1 MNKAGERMNSG
12 KNNLLKRIVAVILL
26 GLMLCSEA
34 LAASIPVYINTST
47 RIYNRPSTSSS
58 LSILVPKN
66 TTCSLMAINGS
77 WALVHRDGVNA
88 FIPLKYLTLKN
99 RLTGY
104 AAASTPM
111 YASASTS
118 SRKLGT
124 VSKGTELYVV
134 GRDGSFF
141 VVENANGSIRGYI
154 RATQV
159 SPTKPKVEAAKPST
173 GNADSSENTGSS
185 GSNGVSGSLQS
196 ATSQYSSGMSNAQ
209 KLEYVIYV
217 AQNLVGRPYDS
228 DPNIPYSFDCSRF
241 VKYCFAQAEIDVPA
255 SSQTQGYDDS
265 YTKISAAGNLKRG
278 DIVCFNTNS
287 ADNDLCDHTGIYL
300 GSGYFIHASSGAGK
314 VIVSTLSSGYYKNTF
329 TWGRRVLQ

>member
-1 MNKAGERMNSG
+1 
-12 KNNLLKRIVAVILL
+12 
-26 GLMLCSEA
+26 MLCSEA
-34 LAASIPVYINTST
+34 LAAAIPVYINTST

-58 LSILVPKN
+58 LSIRVPKN
-66 TTCSLMAINGS
+66 MTCSLMAINGS

-104 AAASTPM
+104 AAASTTM
-111 YASASTS
+111 YAAASTS

-141 VVENANGSIRGYI
+141 AVENANGAIRGYI
-154 RATQV
+154 RATQI
-159 SPTKPKVEAAKPST
+159 SPTRPKVEVVKPSV
-173 GNADSSENTGSS
+173 GNAGNAGSSENNGNTGS
-185 GSNGVSGSLQS
+185 GGISGSLDS
-196 ATSQYSSGMSNAQ
+196 TTNKYSPDMSNAQ

-217 AQNLVGRPYDS
+217 AQNLVCRPYDA
-228 DPNIPYSFDCSRF
+228 DPSIPYSFDCSRF
-241 VKYCFAQAEIDVPA
+241 VKYCFEQAEIDVPA
-255 SSQTQGYDDS
+255 SSQTQGYDDG

-278 DIVCFNTNS
+278 DLVCFNTNS
-287 ADNDLCDHTGIYL
+287 TDDDLCDHTGIYI

-329 TWGRRVLQ
+329 TWGRRILK